1 MPQHLLTCTCG
12 RQIPVE
18 LSQAGEELRCTCGAA
33 VSVPTFRQ
41 LRELPLA
48 EVEPVKQVAT
58 HTWGARQGT
67 IAASLIFAALLLLGA
82 GISRY
87 FEPVLPRFNPAA
99 WNQSVSGEIDKLVP
113 AEAWKIW
120 TDNYRTLTHT
130 GFTAME
136 HPATRAIR
144 EAIDQH
150 RRIEFTLL
158 GAAAFFGV
166 VAGALWLIGS
176 TTPN

>member
-1 MPQHLLTCTCG
+1 MPRHLLTCTCG

-48 EVEPVKQVAT
+48 PVEPVKQLAT
-58 HTWGARQGT
+58 HAWGARRGT
-67 IAASLIFAALLLLGA
+67 IAASLIFATLLLLGA
-82 GISRY
+82 GVSRY

-99 WNQSVSGEIDKLVP
+99 WNQSVSGEIDKMVP

-120 TDNYRTLTHT
+120 TDNYRSLSRT
-130 GFTAME
+130 GFIVME
-136 HPATRAIR
+136 HPATQVIQ
-144 EAIDQH
+144 EVIDQH

-158 GAAAFFGV
+158 GAAAFCGL
-166 VAGALWLIGS
+166 VAGALWLIGGARS
-176 TTPN
+176 N